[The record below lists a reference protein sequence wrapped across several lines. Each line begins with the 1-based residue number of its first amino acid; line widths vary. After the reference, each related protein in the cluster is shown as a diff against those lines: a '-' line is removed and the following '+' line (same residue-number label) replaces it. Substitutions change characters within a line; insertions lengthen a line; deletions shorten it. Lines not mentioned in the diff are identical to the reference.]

1 MRLDWLEDILAVAD
15 TGSFQEA
22 AERRRLTQSAFSRR
36 IRHIEREIGVDL
48 FDRSRKP
55 VQLLPATL
63 ALRDHMARLAT
74 DLRQL
79 STDLH
84 RGQRMAARQ
93 VTIASQHALTTS
105 LTPLVLQTIHARHEG
120 IHIRLRSA
128 NLDDCLAML
137 LARQADIA
145 IAYRLPG
152 EDHPFGQSYV
162 ETVTIGSDRLIPVA
176 ARDRMAALE
185 AELARGQLAYVAY
198 PAEVFLG
205 RVLERMILPRLPVTV
220 RPVPKAETALTLAA
234 IELAVVGVAVAWVP
248 GSLARPRI
256 ADGCLIDLSDRL
268 ASYQMDVTAV
278 RLSEAPRPPAALTW
292 SAILATSV

>member
-63 ALRDHMARLAT
+63 ALRDQMARLAT

-79 STDLH
+79 SNDLH
-84 RGQRMAARQ
+84 RGQGMAARQ
-93 VTIASQHALTTS
+93 VTIASPHALTTS

-152 EDHPFGQSYV
+152 EEHPFGQSYV
-162 ETVTIGSDRLIPVA
+162 ETVTIGSDRLIPVT

-185 AELARGQLAYVAY
+185 AELARGQFAYVAY

-256 ADGCLIDLSDRL
+256 ADGSLIDLSDRL